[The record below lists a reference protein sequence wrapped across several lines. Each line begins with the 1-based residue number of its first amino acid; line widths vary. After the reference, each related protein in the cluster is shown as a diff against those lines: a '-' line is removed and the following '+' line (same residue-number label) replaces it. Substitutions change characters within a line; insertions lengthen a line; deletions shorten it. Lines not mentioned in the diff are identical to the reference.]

1 MRYHLLVLICSLCGY
16 GDLEIYYYFFFK
28 SNLDFFFVLVQ
39 QLWDETLNFQT
50 FRDGAHINT
59 IEQSSD
65 LDVYFKWLQN
75 KNKEIFCKIVFN
87 GLK

>member
-65 LDVYFKWLQN
+65 LDVYFN
-75 KNKEIFCKIVFN
+75 GFKIKIRKYFVR
-87 GLK
+87 LYLTD